1 MEQYSSES
9 TAQFDSAAPA
19 QAKDV
24 EAEPASEALAEK
36 IREFARRVVNGESTA
51 DLFGLGDEFIDD
63 VVGRAYQFYGAK
75 SFDNAETLLKGV
87 IALDDTR
94 AYPHLLLGDI
104 LLQKSQYDGAIQQFE
119 RALALDPDDGETL
132 AKLGESKLRSGHA
145 EEANRILLAAMAV
158 LPDGSRHHK
167 RSRVLQ
173 NIAQCSGRETQA
185 TGSV

>member
-1 MEQYSSES
+1 MEQNLSES
-9 TAQFDSAAPA
+9 LEQTDSAAPA
-19 QAKDV
+19 ESRKI
-24 EAEPASEALAEK
+24 EAELTSEELAK
-36 IREFARRVVNGESTA
+36 KMREFARRVVNGERTA
-51 DLFGLGDEFIDD
+51 ELFGLGDGFIDD

-119 RALALDPDDGETL
+119 RAQALNPGDGETL
-132 AKLGESKLRSGHA
+132 AKLGESKLRSGQV
-145 EEANRILLAAMAV
+145 EEASRILSAAMEV

-173 NIAQCSGRETQA
+173 NIAQRSGRETQA
-185 TGSV
+185 TEAT